1 MAIKFSMR
9 FATMLLILH
18 MIAALLV
25 YLTAMSPEARAV
37 MLLLVL
43 LSLIYYLARDVF
55 LLLPDSWHEISLDQ
69 GDVVIVN
76 RRGSR
81 LIGRIVNKT
90 AVSPYF
96 IVLCIKFEGFNL
108 LRSRVI
114 FPDALNA
121 GTFREICVRLK
132 YA

>member
-1 MAIKFSMR
+1 MR

-25 YLTAMSPEARAV
+25 YLTAISPEARVV

-43 LSLIYYLARDVF
+43 LSLTYYLARDAF

-81 LIGRIVNKT
+81 LIGRILNKT

-108 LRSRVI
+108 LHSRVI

-121 GTFREICVRLK
+121 DTFREICVRLK